1 MLIPSDLVVFVQILQ
16 YKKSIVHQPSALSQL
31 QLKTFSFLSLELEE
45 VSSIVNC
52 VKCVPIP
59 VLKQDDPPLIGS
71 WKLNAPPLTA
81 KSYLNSG
88 RYHKAF
94 GPILYWQFLLWFAQA
109 DPPFTKSLHID

>member
-45 VSSIVNC
+45 VSSVVN
-52 VKCVPIP
+52 CVPIP

-71 WKLNAPPLTA
+71 
-81 KSYLNSG
+81 
-88 RYHKAF
+88 
-94 GPILYWQFLLWFAQA
+94 
-109 DPPFTKSLHID
+109 